1 MSSSIDNGLLKEY
14 MKQSEDVK
22 LKFLYELSHPQH
34 KDFYFQSCIDN
45 IKSSWVLPSKERARM
60 IEAIKQG
67 FEL

>member
-1 MSSSIDNGLLKEY
+1 